1 MDSISNTRPPGP
13 SGRSYWTFQLI
24 FWSLLLLPD
33 LFTISRRPSVLD
45 FFWSVAN
52 IVLIFLATHVLHVLA
67 QRRGWLYLP
76 AGRMIARMAVA
87 VVLIAA
93 IYFGSGFTAK
103 LYERMEGSSTRYFNP
118 AIMTGYALGALFVAC
133 AWAGCYLALSEAQR
147 RRGLEFQELE
157 ARLAA
162 REAQLRNLSAQL
174 NPHFLFNSLNTLR
187 ELMIESPERAQL
199 VITKLSTLLRY
210 SLHSGSAE
218 FIGLAEELEAIDGY
232 LAVEAARFEERLQ
245 VRWEIDSSAGS
256 ARVPPMLLQ
265 PLVENA
271 VKYGVACKP
280 EGGEVTIRAVTEDG
294 RLFLEV
300 LNSGELKPVAH
311 SGVGLQNT
319 RQRLQLL
326 YGAHAHL
333 ALENTKAGYVR
344 ASVTMPFERMNGA
357 A

>member
-1 MDSISNTRPPGP
+1 MDSVSDTRPPGP
-13 SGRSYWTFQLI
+13 SNRSYWTFQLI

-33 LFTISRRPSVLD
+33 LFTVSRRPSMLD
-45 FFWSVAN
+45 FFWSIAN

-76 AGRMIARMAVA
+76 AGRMIARMAA
-87 VVLIAA
+87 GVVLLAT
-93 IYFGSGFTAK
+93 IYFGSGFTAH
-103 LYERMEGSSTRYFNP
+103 LYEKQAGSHYFDP
-118 AIMTGYALGALFVAC
+118 GILFGYALGALFVAC
-133 AWAGCYLALSEAQR
+133 AWAGCYLALSEGSR

-232 LAVEAARFEERLQ
+232 LAVETARYEERLQ

-280 EGGEVTIRAVTEDG
+280 EGGEVTIRAVTQDG

-300 LNSGELKPVAH
+300 LNTGELKPVAH

-326 YGAHAHL
+326 YGARAHL